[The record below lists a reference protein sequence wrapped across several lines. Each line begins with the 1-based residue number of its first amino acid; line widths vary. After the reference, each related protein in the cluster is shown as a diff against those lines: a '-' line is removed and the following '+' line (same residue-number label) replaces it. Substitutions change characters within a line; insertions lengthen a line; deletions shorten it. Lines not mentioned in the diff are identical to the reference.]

1 MSREVYFQ
9 LVDKATRLPLPD
21 TFVDAVDL
29 AENASVIRFRR
40 AVWDQVKPI
49 LPSNVIAANLRVYA
63 NREAYDEENGQSFGG
78 DLAIGALG
86 ASKKGALIVVVPTQ
100 RFQQLQRPLLEI
112 PQVDWTM
119 ASCSQ
124 LVVEDKA
131 ELIELP
137 PSCVDGTGIG
147 RSGGPLMLYRR
158 PSLVKQWNEMD
169 RCSIQTY
176 ALLWIVG
183 PPGTGKSCTALA
195 FACALDRAYWD
206 VLWIH
211 YSRRYEYFNCV
222 RLHGNM
228 KAVCVIKEETIDRD
242 LPAIL
247 NGTSQERQTI
257 VFLDG
262 YVKSSKAGEAA
273 RLKCK
278 RWHQENEIQ
287 HRLVCICSMATLGK
301 DFRAADYPIIPTRID
316 YRQRSTTSA
325 GVEMQPSEDN
335 DDIEMHPAEEDEDVD
350 YEMMFKVDSWRLEE
364 YADAISNTEFFNRIV
379 DVFPSSNNALGERE
393 KLLEAKYIVAGESAR
408 LMFDVSTEKA
418 IRILDDAIDAATDV
432 ELYLQGH
439 VGDASATAVNRLLAR
454 YPSSAGPDIRL
465 VSSYVVRRIAVNLGP
480 RLLVNFAKACVV
492 NPSMDG
498 HILEACF
505 FFFAELSHKG
515 LDWSY
520 WEESTMKRDRW
531 EQSDVVFFDPDKYK
545 VSVSL
550 DDPTWMAPVKW
561 NQGGY
566 DAVFVN
572 KRENLVR
579 FVQVTRAE
587 KHTFDPTYF
596 VALLNKL
603 AAGALKKPGCGG

>member
-1 MSREVYFQ
+1 
-9 LVDKATRLPLPD
+9 
-21 TFVDAVDL
+21 
-29 AENASVIRFRR
+29 
-40 AVWDQVKPI
+40 
-49 LPSNVIAANLRVYA
+49 
-63 NREAYDEENGQSFGG
+63 
-78 DLAIGALG
+78 
-86 ASKKGALIVVVPTQ
+86 
-100 RFQQLQRPLLEI
+100 
-112 PQVDWTM
+112 
-119 ASCSQ
+119 
-124 LVVEDKA
+124 
-131 ELIELP
+131 
-137 PSCVDGTGIG
+137 
-147 RSGGPLMLYRR
+147 
-158 PSLVKQWNEMD
+158 
-169 RCSIQTY
+169 
-176 ALLWIVG
+176 
-183 PPGTGKSCTALA
+183 
-195 FACALDRAYWD
+195 
-206 VLWIH
+206 
-211 YSRRYEYFNCV
+211 
-222 RLHGNM
+222 
-228 KAVCVIKEETIDRD
+228 
-242 LPAIL
+242 
-247 NGTSQERQTI
+247 
-257 VFLDG
+257 
-262 YVKSSKAGEAA
+262 
-273 RLKCK
+273 
-278 RWHQENEIQ
+278 
-287 HRLVCICSMATLGK
+287 MATLGK

-465 VSSYVVRRIAVNLGP
+465 VSSYVVRRIAVNL
-480 RLLVNFAKACVV
+480 
-492 NPSMDG
+492 
-498 HILEACF
+498 
-505 FFFAELSHKG
+505 ELSHKG
-515 LDWSY
+515 IDWSY

-531 EQSDVVFFDPDKYK
+531 EQSDVVFFDPDKHK

-579 FVQVTRAE
+579 FVQVTRAG

-603 AAGALKKPGCGG
+603 AAGALNQIAVVELCFVVPMARLEGFVLPVSEDDVQRNVVQVASSEPRATRSSVDQTFQNCNGKVMVIGL

>member
-1 MSREVYFQ
+1 MARKVWFQ
-9 LVDKATRLPLPD
+9 LVDAATR
-21 TFVDAVDL
+21 DAY
-29 AENASVIRFRR
+29 AGTQTASVSSDDVNNIDDLREAIFTKVSP
-40 AVWDQVKPI
+40 A
-49 LPSNVIAANLRVYA
+49 LPANVIVANFLFYA
-63 NREAYDEENGQSFGG
+63 NREIYDEENGQPLDE

-278 RWHQENEIQ
+278 RWHQENEIK
-287 HRLVCICSMATLGK
+287 HRLVCICSMATL
-301 DFRAADYPIIPTRID
+301 
-316 YRQRSTTSA
+316 
-325 GVEMQPSEDN
+325 
-335 DDIEMHPAEEDEDVD
+335 
-350 YEMMFKVDSWRLEE
+350 
-364 YADAISNTEFFNRIV
+364 
-379 DVFPSSNNALGERE
+379 
-393 KLLEAKYIVAGESAR
+393 
-408 LMFDVSTEKA
+408 
-418 IRILDDAIDAATDV
+418 
-432 ELYLQGH
+432 
-439 VGDASATAVNRLLAR
+439 
-454 YPSSAGPDIRL
+454 
-465 VSSYVVRRIAVNLGP
+465 
-480 RLLVNFAKACVV
+480 
-492 NPSMDG
+492 
-498 HILEACF
+498 
-505 FFFAELSHKG
+505 ELSHKG
-515 LDWSY
+515 IDWSY

-531 EQSDVVFFDPDKYK
+531 EQSDVVFFDPDKHK

-579 FVQVTRAE
+579 FVQVTRAG

-603 AAGALKKPGCGG
+603 AAGALNQIAVVELCFVVPMARLEGFVLPVSEDDFQRNVVQVASSEPRATRSSVDQTFQNCNGKVMVIGL